1 MNEEFSALY
10 INEVVAVDGGE
21 LGTQVFRES
30 LILTGTIVKRT
41 KNKK

>member
-1 MNEEFSALY
+1 MNEEFSVLY
-10 INEVVAVDGGE
+10 IKVVVAVDGGE

-30 LILTGTIVKRT
+30 LILTGIMKRT